1 MKQDTT
7 PGNSL
12 SGESKDTHSKTE
24 LQRFYELLH
33 AKPLTCTQAC
43 TALGIPQKHLTWLKR
58 RLEKAGM
65 LAEINQCYCPITG
78 RLAALITTDSA
89 IIAKIPTQTSLFP

>member
-1 MKQDTT
+1 MKQDAT

-12 SGESKDTHSKTE
+12 PGESKDTHSKTE

-58 RLEKAGM
+58 RLERAEL
-65 LAEINQCYCPITG
+65 LAEVNKGHCPLTG
-78 RLAALITTDSA
+78 RVAAFLSTDPARLS
-89 IIAKIPTQTSLFP
+89 KIPTQTSLFP